1 MGWRFECLFLSILF
15 FILPSK
21 AEDSSGSN
29 PQSSQLLQGLLTH
42 CTEDIELYCPGN
54 ITSSYP
60 ALSKCLQRF
69 DNYESKKCAN
79 FMRESA
85 VGACNDDAQ
94 KLCPGVTT
102 VHELDMC
109 VASQETMLSQQ
120 CKWNVDMQSNAHT
133 RQKEEESK
141 SERFRKAVT
150 GLCFFYVLI
159 PLIAAAWAA
168 YQSCMLFLEQRE
180 FCFDSRNFVRETM
193 PPVRAKTSEWCV
205 EFHELTYRTKAAQ
218 LWWADSAKEKAR
230 VLRRVK

>member
-1 MGWRFECLFLSILF
+1 
-15 FILPSK
+15 
-21 AEDSSGSN
+21 
-29 PQSSQLLQGLLTH
+29 
-42 CTEDIELYCPGN
+42 
-54 ITSSYP
+54 
-60 ALSKCLQRF
+60 
-69 DNYESKKCAN
+69 
-79 FMRESA
+79 MRESA

-159 PLIAAAWAA
+159 PLIAAVWAA